1 MNVMVYSAGSHDCDP
16 CLLGMIWVN
25 MPHSAENVERVEE
38 MLKSGEKITELHEAI
53 SRLSSLQA
61 SYVPYTSV
69 YV

>member
-1 MNVMVYSAGSHDCDP
+1 
-16 CLLGMIWVN
+16 MIWVN